1 MEINPSEYK
10 ILVVDDVTSNILLM
24 KVLLTKEK
32 FNIISANSGKACLD
46 IVSKEHPD
54 LILLDVMM
62 PEMDGYETAER
73 LKANSE
79 TKEIPIIF
87 LTALNTTANI
97 VQGFKSGGNDFISK
111 PFNKEEL
118 IIRIMHQ
125 LSLVAANKI
134 IVAKT
139 DELIKTINSRDKLY
153 SVIAHDLRSPLG
165 SVKIVLNMLM
175 LSLSK
180 EKIGEDMYDLLT
192 TANKTTEETFV
203 LLDNLL
209 KWTKSQIGKLNMVL
223 QNMDMTELIESI
235 VEIYSVTA
243 RVKKINIEVQLPE
256 KVDVCMD
263 IDMIKT
269 VLRNFLSNAIKFS
282 NYNSTIRVILED
294 QDKFVKLS
302 VQDHGTGIKE
312 EDQPK
317 LFRVDKHF
325 TTFGTANEE
334 GSGLGLLLCQDF
346 INKHNGKIGFDS
358 EYGKGSTFYFILPK
372 QQQAKDLGNK

>member
-10 ILVVDDVTSNILLM
+10 ILVVDDVTSNILLL

-139 DELIKTINSRDKLY
+139 EELIKTINSRDKLY

-282 NYNSTIRVILED
+282 NYNSTIKIILED
-294 QDKFVKLS
+294 QGDFVKLS
-302 VQDHGTGIKE
+302 VQDNGNGIKK
-312 EDQPK
+312 EDQQK

-372 QQQAKDLGNK
+372 QQQAKLV